1 LKQVTISTLVLLGAF
16 AASSA
21 ADEGG
26 PVDGGDPGAAQFE
39 AAGGQDDLFLPGLGP
54 TGVDGPLTWF
64 STARLT
70 SGDDD
75 LDALLLAGETLHGIF
90 GLGRFTAHMPLATG
104 VRSAA
109 AVPLDGIGIP
119 GLLDAVLASTD
130 SGLRRLVFVPFLG
143 QFLELAP
150 LSTPAPLSGASSLG
164 TFDFDGKGL
173 PELWS
178 VSPASPDVVHV
189 WSLGTALV
197 PVPLGSFDAPGDARA
212 VEAIDW
218 NGDGRDELAV
228 LGLDGLSVFGMAK
241 LPLATWGFDG
251 SNAAIETLR
260 GQANQPG
267 DRLAMAR
274 RLSKQNAHHLYLIS
288 PITGLGPGQRMELL
302 LEPGGAD
309 KGVEVVGMT
318 AGDADADGDLDLL
331 VSQTSVHA
339 AFVLENVGEGSPAF
353 DMAGHA
359 YSAVPFTTEPNQAIT
374 ASHPTAGF
382 ADIDADGAAD
392 VLAPFDGLRAVV
404 VASSQE
410 LEPPGAAFLAGG
422 NSAPTTAIDHSEFGH
437 DGNLWTGPYVLYLDI
452 PASIDVASFDHVHVQ
467 VWDRP
472 PGQGVQPI
480 GLANQVFAFPD
491 LTPGQ
496 TPEAWRQLAVEVD
509 WGEQFGAQW
518 LAQRHIY
525 LTYRLIDA
533 DFGLFSVIYDKSAW
547 FKAGMTLSPD
557 LANWTDTSY
566 ADGLRSTPYYIAEGE
581 IADYDEQE
589 SPGITGIVL
598 GISVDL
604 GRMPDLANVP
614 MPPPMELVPEHRIF
628 YWVPPGGGES

>member
-1 LKQVTISTLVLLGAF
+1 MKQVTISTLALIGALAPF
-16 AASSA
+16 GA

-26 PVDGGDPGAAQFE
+26 PIDGGDPGEAQFE

-104 VRSAA
+104 VRSAV

-130 SGLRRLVFVPFLG
+130 AGLRRLVFVPFLG
-143 QFLELAP
+143 QFLELAQ
-150 LSTPAPLSGASSLG
+150 LSTPTPLIGASSLG

-197 PVPLGSFDAPGDARA
+197 PVPLGSFDAPGNARA

-251 SNAAIETLR
+251 SNAVIETMR

-288 PITGLGPGQRMELL
+288 PTTGLGPGQRMELL
-302 LEPGGAD
+302 LEPGGAY
-309 KGVEVVGMT
+309 EMFFNL
-318 AGDADADGDLDLL
+318 DAP
-331 VSQTSVHA
+331 
-339 AFVLENVGEGSPAF
+339 VGE
-353 DMAGHA
+353 
-359 YSAVPFTTEPNQAIT
+359 
-374 ASHPTAGF
+374 
-382 ADIDADGAAD
+382 
-392 VLAPFDGLRAVV
+392 R
-404 VASSQE
+404 
-410 LEPPGAAFLAGG
+410 
-422 NSAPTTAIDHSEFGH
+422 
-437 DGNLWTGPYVLYLDI
+437 
-452 PASIDVASFDHVHVQ
+452 
-467 VWDRP
+467 
-472 PGQGVQPI
+472 
-480 GLANQVFAFPD
+480 
-491 LTPGQ
+491 
-496 TPEAWRQLAVEVD
+496 
-509 WGEQFGAQW
+509 
-518 LAQRHIY
+518 
-525 LTYRLIDA
+525 
-533 DFGLFSVIYDKSAW
+533 
-547 FKAGMTLSPD
+547 
-557 LANWTDTSY
+557 
-566 ADGLRSTPYYIAEGE
+566 
-581 IADYDEQE
+581 
-589 SPGITGIVL
+589 
-598 GISVDL
+598 
-604 GRMPDLANVP
+604 
-614 MPPPMELVPEHRIF
+614 
-628 YWVPPGGGES
+628 GGEGMIILAIQPGKMLSFTWNAPPTLPTVRGQMTHVLVRFEEDEVEDKKEK